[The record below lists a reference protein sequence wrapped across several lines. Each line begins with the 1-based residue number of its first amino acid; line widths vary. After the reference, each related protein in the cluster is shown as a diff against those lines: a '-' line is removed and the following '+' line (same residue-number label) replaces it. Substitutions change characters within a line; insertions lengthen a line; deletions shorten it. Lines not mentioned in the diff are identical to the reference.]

1 MDPGGEIVPFL
12 HSTMNCYK
20 SGSTYLLLLL
30 LGLLEPMPDIG
41 NETAQNLLAEED
53 ELVPRQQ
60 SLIERLP
67 PASA

>member
-1 MDPGGEIVPFL
+1 
-12 HSTMNCYK
+12 
-20 SGSTYLLLLL
+20 
-30 LGLLEPMPDIG
+30 MPDIG
-41 NETAQNLLAEED
+41 NETAGILLAEED